1 MDIEVTELMDDFDW
15 YFLPIAN
22 PDGYEYTHTNVS
34 FVFYLRQNIDY
45 IFLKVVIF
53 VLNRNLNAKIYFV

>member
-1 MDIEVTELMDDFDW
+1 MLKLCQRKTQRAWHACLLQMLTSYNTNSKVKELMDRYDW

-34 FVFYLRQNIDY
+34 LI
-45 IFLKVVIF
+45 
-53 VLNRNLNAKIYFV
+53 